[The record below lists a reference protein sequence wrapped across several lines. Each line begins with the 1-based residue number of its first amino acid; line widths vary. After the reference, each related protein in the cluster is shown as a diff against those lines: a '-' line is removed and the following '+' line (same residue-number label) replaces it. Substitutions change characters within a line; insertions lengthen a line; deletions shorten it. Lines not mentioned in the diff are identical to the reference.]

1 MTGRNAYED
10 KLTAQVQEWNA
21 KIEQLKARA
30 AQADADARIKA
41 QEKIRELEA
50 ARKTAEERLDEMKA
64 SGEDRWEKLKK
75 QADDAVASVERS
87 LSDALDKLG

>member
-41 QEKIRELEA
+41 QEKIRELEG
-50 ARKTAEERLDEMKA
+50 ARKAAEEQLNEMKA

-75 QADDAVASVERS
+75 QADDAVATVEQK
-87 LSDALDKLG
+87 LSEALDKLG